1 MATFKIVPYQ
11 PQHQEA
17 FGRLNRAWLEKYFWV
32 EPLDEQVLSDPDTH
46 ILAPGGAVLVA
57 LENQLPIGVVALKH
71 SGDAVFEMTKM
82 AVEEGHQG
90 KGYGK
95 LLCQAAINKT
105 LEMKAHRLILYSNTS
120 LKTAIGIYKN
130 LGWIEIPQTEKL
142 YARSDIKME
151 YPLKKAG
158 MPL

>member
-1 MATFKIVPYQ
+1 
-11 PQHQEA
+11 
-17 FGRLNRAWLEKYFWV
+17 
-32 EPLDEQVLSDPDTH
+32 
-46 ILAPGGAVLVA
+46 VA
-57 LENQLPIGVVALKH
+57 LENQLPIGVVALKY

-95 LLCQAAINKT
+95 LLCQAAIDKA
-105 LEMKAHRLILYSNTS
+105 LEMNADRLILYSNTS
-120 LKTAIGIYKN
+120 LKTAINIYRK
-130 LGWIEIPQTEKL
+130 LGWIEIPQTEQL

-158 MPL
+158 ML